1 MRATATP
8 IMPATGNRNDNGLSN
23 NRSGRGREGETM
35 ARSRLNSQT
44 IRKIS
49 LFPSPSL
56 PRFTDIGFPHGGGG
70 IPFFFS
76 SFDGTMERA
85 RGKLL

>member
-23 NRSGRGREGETM
+23 NRSGRGREGEIM

-49 LFPSPSL
+49 LFPSPSFHGYRL
-56 PRFTDIGFPHGGGG
+56 SGGGG

-76 SFDGTMERA
+76 SFDGTMEGA